1 MTQRLY
7 IFLFLLLVFC
17 SSISQANTAPLV
29 RVGYFPNPPQ
39 VFQNDLG
46 EPQGIYIDLIREIAR
61 LEGWELQFVWSDW
74 STALE
79 KLQNQEIDLLTSIGF
94 SSERDQTMDFS
105 QESVV
110 TVWGEIYQHRNGQI
124 QTILDLN
131 NLQIAVMK
139 DGIYGIKLAELCHQ
153 FDIRCQIVSVPS
165 YDDVLKEISKGRV
178 DAGAVNSVF
187 GARQKGR
194 ENIKPTT
201 ILYHPLGL
209 RFAAKEGQNSLLLA
223 SIDRR
228 IKAWKREHDSYY
240 FQVLDQWLTGL
251 GDSQGLL
258 SPWVKGLFSVAA
270 ILLIVLGVGAL
281 FLRRQVRLRTKDLA
295 RSHQRYQTLVSNLPG
310 LVFRGYN
317 DSSRTMVIVSQGALA
332 LTGYEP
338 ETFINNAELA
348 YIDLIITEDRGPVLQ
363 SIQNAV
369 KTNTPYEIKYRL
381 QPLKQSQRW
390 VLEKGQPLFAEEGGV
405 VVLEGFITD
414 ITEQVLSEKALRVSD
429 AFNRMLMG
437 NLPVGLSLCDL
448 SGNIVDAN
456 PAYAQILGYSV
467 PETIQLNIWNIT
479 PEKLHP
485 LQSNKLD
492 HLNRERRYGPN
503 EMEYIH
509 KDGHTIPV
517 RIYSLIIEKDGQPY
531 IWSTVEDITDRH
543 QAQQAQ
549 VAKERAEAA
558 NQAKTT
564 FLTTMSHEIRT
575 PMNAILGMAELL
587 EETNLSNK
595 QRRYVS
601 TLNRS
606 GKTLL
611 ILINDI
617 LDLSKIESGQ
627 LSLEK
632 HPFEPREV
640 IQEIIALFTFI
651 SQEKGLSLLSQVD
664 EACPKWLEGDSFRL
678 RQVLINLVS
687 NAIKF
692 TDSGQVLI
700 TINVESENNIAFS
713 IADTGPG
720 IAKEKRQEI
729 FQPFT
734 QADSTTTRLHGG
746 TGLGLTICQRLV
758 ALMDGY
764 IKLESVVGEG
774 SRFSFTLPMPTLKD
788 QTQPETNENNRAQ
801 HPESPQK
808 NDLSHISILLV
819 EDIEENIMIIKGF
832 LEQTGYRLTV
842 AGNGAEAIKLFKKQT
857 FNLILMDIQMPIMD
871 GYTATR
877 QIREL
882 ESQKNRKPTPIIALT
897 AHALSEN
904 KQQVIEAGCNEH
916 LTKPVRKKRLIE
928 TIEKFI
934 PTSESAENQWNL

>member
-1 MTQRLY
+1 MTQRL
-7 IFLFLLLVFC
+7 FTFVFLLLVFC
-17 SSISQANTAPLV
+17 LTISQANTAPLV

-39 VFQNDLG
+39 VFQDDQG
-46 EPQGIYIDLIREIAR
+46 EPQGIYIDLIREIAN

-79 KLQNQEIDLLTSIGF
+79 KLQNQEIDLLTSIGY
-94 SSERDQTMDFS
+94 SRERDQTMDFS

-110 TVWGEIYQHRNGQI
+110 TVWGEIYQHKNGHV
-124 QTILDLN
+124 QTILDLH
-131 NLQIAVMK
+131 NLQVAVMK

-153 FDIRCQIVSVPS
+153 FDIRCQLVPVLS
-165 YDDVLKEISKGRV
+165 YDNVLEEISSGRV

-187 GARQKGR
+187 GARQKSR
-194 ENIKPTT
+194 ENIKPTS

-209 RFAAKEGQNSLLLA
+209 RFATKQGQNSQLLA

-228 IKAWKREHDSYY
+228 IKAWKREHNSHY
-240 FQVLDQWLTGL
+240 FRILDHWLTGF
-251 GDSQGLL
+251 GDSKGLL
-258 SPWVKGLFSVAA
+258 SPWVKGLFSVTA
-270 ILLIVLGVGAL
+270 ILSIIAGAGAL
-281 FLRRQVRLRTKDLA
+281 FLRRQVRLRTEDLA

-317 DSSRTMVIVSQGALA
+317 DSSRTMVIVSQGALT

-338 ETFINNAELA
+338 ESFINNTELA
-348 YIDLIITEDRGPVLQ
+348 YIDLIFTEDRAPVLQ
-363 SIQNAV
+363 SIENAV
-369 KTNTPYEIKYRL
+369 KTNSPYEIRYRL
-381 QPLKQSQRW
+381 QPLTQNRRW
-390 VLEKGQPLFAEEGGV
+390 VLEKGQPLFDQEGKGV
-405 VVLEGFITD
+405 VVEGFITD

-429 AFNRMLMG
+429 AFNRMLME

-448 SGNIVDAN
+448 SGNIVDVN
-456 PAYAQILGYSV
+456 PAYAKIIGYTI
-467 PETIQLNIWNIT
+467 PEALQLNFWNIT
-479 PEKLHP
+479 PEKFHA
-485 LQSNKLD
+485 QQKNKLN
-492 HLNRERRYGPN
+492 HLNRDGRHGPN
-503 EMEYIH
+503 EIECTH
-509 KDGHTIPV
+509 KNGHLIPV
-517 RIYSLIIEKDGQPY
+517 RIYSLIIEKEGQSY

-558 NQAKTT
+558 NLAKTT

-595 QRRYVS
+595 QRRYVN

-627 LSLEK
+627 LSLENN
-632 HPFEPREV
+632 PFEPREV
-640 IQEIIALFTFI
+640 IQEIIALFTY
-651 SQEKGLSLLSQVD
+651 SAQEKGLSLLSQVD
-664 EACPKWLEGDSFRL
+664 DACPKWLEGDSFRL

-692 TDSGQVLI
+692 TESGQILTTV
-700 TINVESENNIAFS
+700 NVESEDNIAFS
-713 IADTGPG
+713 VADTGPG
-720 IAKEKRQEI
+720 IAQEKRQEI

-758 ALMDGY
+758 ALMEGY
-764 IKLESVVGEG
+764 IRLESVLGEG
-774 SRFSFTLPMPTLKD
+774 SRFSFTLPMPALSE
-788 QTQPETNENNRAQ
+788 QTRPETDETDRPK
-801 HPESPQK
+801 HPESLRK
-808 NDLSHISILLV
+808 KDLSHISILLV

-832 LEQTGYRLTV
+832 LEQAGYQITV
-842 AGNGAEAIKLFKKQT
+842 AENGAEAVKLFKKHT
-857 FNLILMDIQMPIMD
+857 FNLILMDIQMPVMD
-871 GYTATR
+871 GYAATR
-877 QIREL
+877 QIRQL

-904 KQQVIEAGCNEH
+904 KQQVLEAGCNEH
-916 LTKPVRKKRLIE
+916 LSKPVRKMRLIK
-928 TIEKFI
+928 TIEKFALI
-934 PTSESAENQWNL
+934 PESSEN